1 MDEAKLPDNAPRPR
15 LCHVTKWPDFDGY
28 GFNLHAEKSRPGQ
41 FIGQVD
47 ELSPAE
53 MSGLKEGDRIVEVSL
68 VSLWFFERKE
78 SLE

>member
-68 VSLWFFERKE
+68 VS
-78 SLE
+78 